1 MNKNKKIW
9 RLIDLIKWGETYF
22 RDKNF
27 DNPRF
32 EIEWLLQDLLNY
44 KKIDLYL
51 KFEEEIDSE
60 KLFILKSW
68 IKRRVSRE
76 PSQYITGK
84 ADFYGRSYF
93 VNNKVLIPRPE
104 TEILIDAAIKNL
116 LEKKNPFIIDIGTGS
131 GCIGITL
138 AIEIKKSNVLSID
151 ISKDALL
158 IAKNNAENH
167 NIKNIQFLEIDIL
180 KNDIN
185 KKADLIISNPPYISK
200 NELST
205 LMPEVRNHEPKIS
218 LTDNKDGFTFYERFV
233 SLFPKILKNDG
244 AAIIEVGREEHSTR
258 VLEIFKKNGIKNIKF
273 IKDLNNDNRAVII
286 NNS

>member
-1 MNKNKKIW
+1 LNKNKKIW
-9 RLIDLIKWGETYF
+9 RLIDLINWGETYF
-22 RDKNF
+22 KDKNF
-27 DNPRF
+27 DNPRS

-76 PSQYITGK
+76 PLQYITGK

-116 LEKKNPFIIDIGTGS
+116 LKKKNPYIIDIGTGS

-167 NIKNIQFLEIDIL
+167 NIKNIKFLEIDVL

-185 KKADLIISNPPYISK
+185 QKADLIISNPPYISK

-205 LMPEVRNHEPKIS
+205 LMPEVKNHEPKIS
-218 LTDNKDGFTFYERFV
+218 LTDNKDGFTFYKRFV

-244 AAIIEVGREEHSTR
+244 AAIIEVGREEHSIK
-258 VLEIFKKNGIKNIKF
+258 VLEIFKKNGMKNIKVL
-273 IKDLNNDNRAVII
+273 KDLNSDNRAVII

>member
-9 RLIDLIKWGETYF
+9 RLIDLINWGETYF
-22 RDKNF
+22 KDKNF
-27 DNPRF
+27 DNPRS

-76 PSQYITGK
+76 PLQYITGK

-167 NIKNIQFLEIDIL
+167 NIKNIKFLEIDVL

-185 KKADLIISNPPYISK
+185 QKADLIISNPPYISK

-244 AAIIEVGREEHSTR
+244 AAIIEVGREAHSIK
-258 VLEIFKKNGIKNIKF
+258 VLEIFKKNGMKNIKV
-273 IKDLNNDNRAVII
+273 IKDLNSDNRAIII

>member
-1 MNKNKKIW
+1 MYKNKKIW
-9 RLIDLIKWGETYF
+9 RLIDLINWGETYF
-22 RDKNF
+22 KDKNF
-27 DNPRF
+27 DNPRS

-76 PSQYITGK
+76 PLQYITGK

-116 LEKKNPFIIDIGTGS
+116 FKKKNPFIIDIGTGS

-167 NIKNIQFLEIDIL
+167 NIKNIKFLEIDVL

-185 KKADLIISNPPYISK
+185 QKADLIISNPPYISK

-205 LMPEVRNHEPKIS
+205 LMPEVKNHEPKIS

-244 AAIIEVGREEHSTR
+244 VAIIEVGREEHSIK
-258 VLEIFKKNGIKNIKF
+258 VLEIFKKNGMKNIKVV
-273 IKDLNNDNRAVII
+273 KDLNSDNRAVII

>member
-22 RDKNF
+22 KDKNF
-27 DNPRF
+27 DNPRS
-32 EIEWLLQDLLNY
+32 EIEWLLEDLLNY

-51 KFEEEIDSE
+51 KFEEEIDSG

-76 PSQYITGK
+76 PLQYITGK

-116 LEKKNPFIIDIGTGS
+116 LKKKNPFIIDIGTGS

-205 LMPEVRNHEPKIS
+205 LMPEVKNHEPKIS

-233 SLFPKILKNDG
+233 YLFPKILKNDG
-244 AAIIEVGREEHSTR
+244 AAIIEVGREDHSIR
-258 VLEIFKKNGIKNIKF
+258 VLEIFKKNGMKNIKV
-273 IKDLNNDNRAVII
+273 IKDLNSDNRAIII

>member
-9 RLIDLIKWGETYF
+9 RLIDLINWGETYF
-22 RDKNF
+22 KDKNF
-27 DNPRF
+27 DNPRS

-76 PSQYITGK
+76 PLQYITGK

-167 NIKNIQFLEIDIL
+167 NIKNIKFLEIDVL

-185 KKADLIISNPPYISK
+185 QKADLIISNPPYISK

-205 LMPEVRNHEPKIS
+205 LMPEVKNHEPKIS

-244 AAIIEVGREEHSTR
+244 AAIIEVGREEHSIK
-258 VLEIFKKNGIKNIKF
+258 VLEIFKKNGMKNIKVV
-273 IKDLNNDNRAVII
+273 KDLNSDNRAVII

>member
-1 MNKNKKIW
+1 MYKNKKIW

-22 RDKNF
+22 KDKNF
-27 DNPRF
+27 DNPRS

-51 KFEEEIDSE
+51 KFEKEIDLE

-76 PSQYITGK
+76 PLQYITGK

-104 TEILIDAAIKNL
+104 TEILIDAAIQNL
-116 LEKKNPFIIDIGTGS
+116 LKKKNPFIIDIGTGS

-167 NIKNIQFLEIDIL
+167 NIKNIKFLEIDVL

-185 KKADLIISNPPYISK
+185 QKADLIISNPPYISK

-205 LMPEVRNHEPKIS
+205 LMPEVKNHEPKIS

-244 AAIIEVGREEHSTR
+244 VAIIEVGREEHSIK
-258 VLEIFKKNGIKNIKF
+258 VLEIFKKNGMKNIKVV
-273 IKDLNNDNRAVII
+273 KDLNSDNRAVII

>member
-9 RLIDLIKWGETYF
+9 RLIDLINWGETYF
-22 RDKNF
+22 KDKNF
-27 DNPRF
+27 DNPRS

-68 IKRRVSRE
+68 IKRRISRE
-76 PSQYITGK
+76 PLQYITGK

-116 LEKKNPFIIDIGTGS
+116 FKKKNPFIIDIGTGS

-167 NIKNIQFLEIDIL
+167 NIKNIKFLEIDVL

-185 KKADLIISNPPYISK
+185 QKADLIISNPPYISK

-205 LMPEVRNHEPKIS
+205 LMPEVKNHEPKIS

-244 AAIIEVGREEHSTR
+244 AAIIEVGREEHSIK
-258 VLEIFKKNGIKNIKF
+258 VLEIFKKNGMKNIKVV
-273 IKDLNNDNRAVII
+273 KDLNSDNRAVII

>member
-1 MNKNKKIW
+1 LNKNKKIW

-22 RDKNF
+22 KGKNF
-27 DNPRF
+27 DNPRS

-76 PSQYITGK
+76 PLQYITGK

-116 LEKKNPFIIDIGTGS
+116 LKKKNPYIIDIGTGS

-167 NIKNIQFLEIDIL
+167 NIKNIEFLEIDIL

-205 LMPEVRNHEPKIS
+205 LMPEVKNHEPKIS
-218 LTDNKDGFTFYERFV
+218 LTDNKDGFTFYKRFV

-244 AAIIEVGREEHSTR
+244 AAIIEVGREEHSIK
-258 VLEIFKKNGIKNIKF
+258 VLEIFKKNGMKNIKVL
-273 IKDLNNDNRAVII
+273 KDLNSDNRAVII

>member
-9 RLIDLIKWGETYF
+9 RLIDLINWGETYF
-22 RDKNF
+22 KEKNF
-27 DNPRF
+27 DNPRS

-76 PSQYITGK
+76 PLQYITGK

-116 LEKKNPFIIDIGTGS
+116 LGKKNPFIIDIGTGS

-167 NIKNIQFLEIDIL
+167 NIKNIKFLEIDVL

-185 KKADLIISNPPYISK
+185 QKADLIISNPPYISK

-205 LMPEVRNHEPKIS
+205 LMPEVKNHEPKIS

-244 AAIIEVGREEHSTR
+244 AAIIEVGREEHSIK
-258 VLEIFKKNGIKNIKF
+258 VLEIFKKNGMKNIRV
-273 IKDLNNDNRAVII
+273 IKDLNSDNRAIII

>member
-9 RLIDLIKWGETYF
+9 RLIDLINLGETYF
-22 RDKNF
+22 KDKNF
-27 DNPRF
+27 DNPRS

-51 KFEEEIDSE
+51 KFEEEISSE

-68 IKRRVSRE
+68 IKRRISRE
-76 PSQYITGK
+76 PLQYITGK

-116 LEKKNPFIIDIGTGS
+116 FKKKNPFIIDIGTGS

-167 NIKNIQFLEIDIL
+167 NIKNIKFLEIDVL

-185 KKADLIISNPPYISK
+185 QKADLIISNPPYISK

-205 LMPEVRNHEPKIS
+205 LMPEVKNHEPKIS
-218 LTDNKDGFTFYERFV
+218 LTDNKDGFTFYKRFV

-244 AAIIEVGREEHSTR
+244 AAIIEVGREEHSIK
-258 VLEIFKKNGIKNIKF
+258 VLEIFKKNGMKNIKVV
-273 IKDLNNDNRAVII
+273 KDLNCDNRAVII

>member
-1 MNKNKKIW
+1 LNKNKKIW

-27 DNPRF
+27 DNPRS

-76 PSQYITGK
+76 PLQYITGK

-158 IAKNNAENH
+158 IAKNNAESH

-185 KKADLIISNPPYISK
+185 KKADLIISNPPYINK

-244 AAIIEVGREEHSTR
+244 AAIIEVGRKDHSIR
-258 VLEIFKKNGIKNIKF
+258 VLDIFKKNGIKNIKF

>member
-22 RDKNF
+22 KDKNF
-27 DNPRF
+27 DNPRS
-32 EIEWLLQDLLNY
+32 EIEWLLEELLNY

-51 KFEEEIDSE
+51 KFEEEIDSG

-76 PSQYITGK
+76 PLQYITGK

-116 LEKKNPFIIDIGTGS
+116 LKKKNPFIIDIGTGS

-167 NIKNIQFLEIDIL
+167 NIKNIEFLEIDIL

-205 LMPEVRNHEPKIS
+205 LMPEVKNHEPKIS

-233 SLFPKILKNDG
+233 YLFPKILKNDG
-244 AAIIEVGREEHSTR
+244 AAIIEVGREDHSIR
-258 VLEIFKKNGIKNIKF
+258 VLEIFKKNGMKNIKV
-273 IKDLNNDNRAVII
+273 IKDLNSDNRAIII

>member
-9 RLIDLIKWGETYF
+9 RLIDLINWGETYF
-22 RDKNF
+22 KDKNF
-27 DNPRF
+27 DNPRS
-32 EIEWLLQDLLNY
+32 EIEWLLEELLNY

-51 KFEEEIDSE
+51 KFEEEIDSG

-76 PSQYITGK
+76 PLQYITGK

-104 TEILIDAAIKNL
+104 TEILIDAAIQNL
-116 LEKKNPFIIDIGTGS
+116 LKKKNPFIIDIGTGS

-167 NIKNIQFLEIDIL
+167 NIKNIKFLETDIL

-205 LMPEVRNHEPKIS
+205 LMPEVKNYEPKIS

-244 AAIIEVGREEHSTR
+244 AAIIEVGREEHSIG
-258 VLEIFKKNGIKNIKF
+258 VLEIFKKNGMKNIKV
-273 IKDLNNDNRAVII
+273 IKDLNSDNRAVII

>member
-9 RLIDLIKWGETYF
+9 RLIDLINWGETYF
-22 RDKNF
+22 KEKNF
-27 DNPRF
+27 DNPRS

-68 IKRRVSRE
+68 IKRRISRE
-76 PSQYITGK
+76 PLQYITGK

-116 LEKKNPFIIDIGTGS
+116 LKKKNPFIIDIGTGS

-167 NIKNIQFLEIDIL
+167 NIKNIKFLEIDVL

-185 KKADLIISNPPYISK
+185 QKADLIISNPPYISK

-205 LMPEVRNHEPKIS
+205 LMPEVKNHEPKIS

-244 AAIIEVGREEHSTR
+244 VAIIEVGREEHSIK
-258 VLEIFKKNGIKNIKF
+258 VLEIFKKNGMKNIKVV
-273 IKDLNNDNRAVII
+273 KDLNSDNRAVII

>member
-22 RDKNF
+22 KDKNF
-27 DNPRF
+27 DNPRS

-51 KFEEEIDSE
+51 KFEEEIDLE

-76 PSQYITGK
+76 PLQYITGK

-167 NIKNIQFLEIDIL
+167 NIKNIKFLEIDVL

-185 KKADLIISNPPYISK
+185 QKADLIISNPPYISK

-205 LMPEVRNHEPKIS
+205 LMPEVKNHEPKIS
-218 LTDNKDGFTFYERFV
+218 LTDNKDGFTFYKRFV

-244 AAIIEVGREEHSTR
+244 AAIIEVGREEHSIK
-258 VLEIFKKNGIKNIKF
+258 VLEIFKKNGMKNIKVL
-273 IKDLNNDNRAVII
+273 KDLNSDNRAVII

>member
-1 MNKNKKIW
+1 MNKSKKIW

-22 RDKNF
+22 KDKNF
-27 DNPRF
+27 DNPRS

-51 KFEEEIDSE
+51 KFEEEVDLK
-60 KLFILKSW
+60 KLSILKSW

-76 PSQYITGK
+76 PIQYITSK

-104 TEILIDAAIKNL
+104 TEILIDAAIQNL
-116 LEKKNPFIIDIGTGS
+116 LKKKNPFIIDIGTGS

-158 IAKNNAENH
+158 IAKNNAEHH
-167 NIKNIQFLEIDIL
+167 NINNIQFLEIDIL

-185 KKADLIISNPPYISK
+185 KKADLIISNPPYINK

-244 AAIIEVGREEHSTR
+244 AAIIEVGSGEHSIG
-258 VLEIFKKNGIKNIKF
+258 VLEIFKKNGIKNIKV

>member
-9 RLIDLIKWGETYF
+9 RLIDLINWGETYF
-22 RDKNF
+22 KDKNF
-27 DNPRF
+27 DNPRS

-76 PSQYITGK
+76 PLQYITGK

-116 LEKKNPFIIDIGTGS
+116 FKKKNPFIIDIGTGS

-167 NIKNIQFLEIDIL
+167 NIKNIKFLEIDVL

-185 KKADLIISNPPYISK
+185 QKADLIISNPPYISK

-205 LMPEVRNHEPKIS
+205 LMPEVKNHEPKIS

-244 AAIIEVGREEHSTR
+244 VAIIEVGRKEHAIS
-258 VLEIFKKNGIKNIKF
+258 VLEIFKKNGMKNIKV
-273 IKDLNNDNRAVII
+273 IKDLNSDYRAVII
-286 NNS
+286 NNL

>member
-1 MNKNKKIW
+1 LNKNKKIW
-9 RLIDLIKWGETYF
+9 RLIDLINWGETYF

-27 DNPRF
+27 DNPRS

-138 AIEIKKSNVLSID
+138 AIEIKNSNVLSID

-158 IAKNNAENH
+158 IAKNNAESH
-167 NIKNIQFLEIDIL
+167 NIKNIKFLEIDVL

-185 KKADLIISNPPYISK
+185 QKADLIISNPPYISK

-233 SLFPKILKNDG
+233 SLLPKILKNDG

>member
-9 RLIDLIKWGETYF
+9 RLIDLINWGETYF
-22 RDKNF
+22 KDKNF
-27 DNPRF
+27 DNPRS

-76 PSQYITGK
+76 PLQYITGK

-116 LEKKNPFIIDIGTGS
+116 FKKKNPFIIDIGTGS

-167 NIKNIQFLEIDIL
+167 NIKNIKFLEIDVL

-185 KKADLIISNPPYISK
+185 QKADLIISNPPYISK

-205 LMPEVRNHEPKIS
+205 LMPEVKNHEPKIS

-244 AAIIEVGREEHSTR
+244 VAIIEVGREEHSIK
-258 VLEIFKKNGIKNIKF
+258 VLEIFKKNGMKNIKVV
-273 IKDLNNDNRAVII
+273 KDLNSDNRAVII

>member
-1 MNKNKKIW
+1 LNKNKKIW

-22 RDKNF
+22 KDKNF
-27 DNPRF
+27 DNPRS
-32 EIEWLLQDLLNY
+32 EIEWLLEELLNY

-51 KFEEEIDSE
+51 KFEEEIDSG

-76 PSQYITGK
+76 PLQYITGK

-116 LEKKNPFIIDIGTGS
+116 LKKKNPFIIDIGTGS

-167 NIKNIQFLEIDIL
+167 NIKNIEFLEIDIL

-205 LMPEVRNHEPKIS
+205 LMPEVKNHEPKIS

-233 SLFPKILKNDG
+233 YLFPKILKNDG
-244 AAIIEVGREEHSTR
+244 AAIIEVGREDHSIR
-258 VLEIFKKNGIKNIKF
+258 VLEIFKKNGMKNIKV
-273 IKDLNNDNRAVII
+273 IKDLNSDNRAIII

>member
-22 RDKNF
+22 KDKNF
-27 DNPRF
+27 DNPRS

-76 PSQYITGK
+76 PIQYITGK

-104 TEILIDAAIKNL
+104 TEILIDAAIQNL
-116 LEKKNPFIIDIGTGS
+116 FKKKNPFIIDIGTGS

-185 KKADLIISNPPYISK
+185 KKADLIISNPPYINK

-205 LMPEVRNHEPKIS
+205 LMPEVRNYEPKIS

-233 SLFPKILKNDG
+233 SLFPKILKNNG
-244 AAIIEVGREEHSTR
+244 AAIIEVGREEHSIR
-258 VLEIFKKNGIKNIKF
+258 VLEIFKKNGIKNIKV

>member
-9 RLIDLIKWGETYF
+9 RLIDLINWGETYF
-22 RDKNF
+22 KDKNF
-27 DNPRF
+27 DNPRS

-68 IKRRVSRE
+68 IKRRISRE
-76 PSQYITGK
+76 PLQYITGK

-116 LEKKNPFIIDIGTGS
+116 LKKKNPFIIDIGTGS

-167 NIKNIQFLEIDIL
+167 NIKNIKFLEIDVL

-185 KKADLIISNPPYISK
+185 QKADLIISNPPYISK

-205 LMPEVRNHEPKIS
+205 LMPEVKNHEPKIS

-244 AAIIEVGREEHSTR
+244 AAIIEVGREEHSIK
-258 VLEIFKKNGIKNIKF
+258 VLEIFKKNGMRNIKVV
-273 IKDLNNDNRAVII
+273 KDLNSDNRAVII

>member
-22 RDKNF
+22 KDKNF
-27 DNPRF
+27 DNPRS

-60 KLFILKSW
+60 KLYILKSW

-76 PSQYITGK
+76 PLQYITGK

-116 LEKKNPFIIDIGTGS
+116 
-131 GCIGITL
+131 
-138 AIEIKKSNVLSID
+138 
-151 ISKDALL
+151 
-158 IAKNNAENH
+158 
-167 NIKNIQFLEIDIL
+167 
-180 KNDIN
+180 
-185 KKADLIISNPPYISK
+185 
-200 NELST
+200 
-205 LMPEVRNHEPKIS
+205 
-218 LTDNKDGFTFYERFV
+218 
-233 SLFPKILKNDG
+233 
-244 AAIIEVGREEHSTR
+244 
-258 VLEIFKKNGIKNIKF
+258 FKKRTP
-273 IKDLNNDNRAVII
+273 LL
-286 NNS
+286 

>member
-9 RLIDLIKWGETYF
+9 RLIDLINWGETYF
-22 RDKNF
+22 KDKNF
-27 DNPRF
+27 DNPRS

-76 PSQYITGK
+76 PLQYITGK

-104 TEILIDAAIKNL
+104 TEILIDVAIKNL
-116 LEKKNPFIIDIGTGS
+116 FKKKNPFIIDIGTGS

-167 NIKNIQFLEIDIL
+167 NIKNIKFLEIDVL

-185 KKADLIISNPPYISK
+185 QKADLIISNPPYISK

-205 LMPEVRNHEPKIS
+205 LMPEVKNHEPKIS

-244 AAIIEVGREEHSTR
+244 AAIIEVGREEHSIK
-258 VLEIFKKNGIKNIKF
+258 VLEIFKKNGMKNIKV
-273 IKDLNNDNRAVII
+273 IKDLNSDNRAVII

>member
-9 RLIDLIKWGETYF
+9 RLIDLINWGETYF
-22 RDKNF
+22 KDKNF
-27 DNPRF
+27 DNPRS

-76 PSQYITGK
+76 PLQYITGK

-116 LEKKNPFIIDIGTGS
+116 LKKKNPFIIDIGTGS

-167 NIKNIQFLEIDIL
+167 NIKNIKFLEIDVL

-185 KKADLIISNPPYISK
+185 QKADLIISNPPYISK

-205 LMPEVRNHEPKIS
+205 LMPEVKNHEPKIS
-218 LTDNKDGFTFYERFV
+218 LTDNKDGFTFYKRFV

-244 AAIIEVGREEHSTR
+244 AAIIEVGREEHSIR
-258 VLEIFKKNGIKNIKF
+258 VLEIFKKNGIKNIKV

>member
-9 RLIDLIKWGETYF
+9 RLIDLINWGETYF
-22 RDKNF
+22 TAKNF
-27 DNPRF
+27 DNPRS

-76 PSQYITGK
+76 PLQYITGK

-116 LEKKNPFIIDIGTGS
+116 LKKKNPFIIDIGTGS
-131 GCIGITL
+131 GCLGITL

-158 IAKNNAENH
+158 VAKNNAENH
-167 NIKNIQFLEIDIL
+167 KIKNIKFLEIDIL
-180 KNDIN
+180 KNDLN

-200 NELST
+200 NELPA
-205 LMPEVRNHEPKIS
+205 LMPEVKNYEPKTS

-244 AAIIEVGREEHSTR
+244 AAIIEVGREEHSIR
-258 VLEIFKKNGIKNIKF
+258 VLEILKKNGMKNIKV
-273 IKDLNNDNRAVII
+273 IKDLNSDNRAVII

>member
-9 RLIDLIKWGETYF
+9 RLIDLINWGETYF
-22 RDKNF
+22 KEKNF
-27 DNPRF
+27 DNPRS

-76 PSQYITGK
+76 PLQYITGK

-116 LEKKNPFIIDIGTGS
+116 LKKKNPFIIDIGTGS

-167 NIKNIQFLEIDIL
+167 NIKNIKFLEIDVL

-185 KKADLIISNPPYISK
+185 QKADLIISNPPYISK

-205 LMPEVRNHEPKIS
+205 LMPEVKNHEPKIS

-244 AAIIEVGREEHSTR
+244 AAIIEVGREEHSIK
-258 VLEIFKKNGIKNIKF
+258 VLEIFKKNGMKNIKVV
-273 IKDLNNDNRAVII
+273 KDLNSDNRAVII

>member
-9 RLIDLIKWGETYF
+9 RLIDLINWGETYF
-22 RDKNF
+22 KDKNF
-27 DNPRF
+27 DNPRS

-76 PSQYITGK
+76 PLQYITGK

-116 LEKKNPFIIDIGTGS
+116 LKKKNPFIIDIGTGS

-151 ISKDALL
+151 TSKDALL

-167 NIKNIQFLEIDIL
+167 NIKNIKFLETDVL

-185 KKADLIISNPPYISK
+185 QKADLIISNPPYISK

-205 LMPEVRNHEPKIS
+205 LMPEVKNHEPKIS

-244 AAIIEVGREEHSTR
+244 AAIIEVGREEHSIK
-258 VLEIFKKNGIKNIKF
+258 VLEIFKKNGMKNIKVV
-273 IKDLNNDNRAVII
+273 KDLNSDNRAVII

>member
-22 RDKNF
+22 KDKNF
-27 DNPRF
+27 DNPRS

-76 PSQYITGK
+76 PLQYITGK

-116 LEKKNPFIIDIGTGS
+116 LKKKNPFIIDIGTGS

-167 NIKNIQFLEIDIL
+167 NIKNIKFLEIDVL

-185 KKADLIISNPPYISK
+185 QKADLIISNPPYISK

-205 LMPEVRNHEPKIS
+205 LMPEVKNHEPKIS

-244 AAIIEVGREEHSTR
+244 AAIIEVGREEHSIG
-258 VLEIFKKNGIKNIKF
+258 VLEIFKKN
-273 IKDLNNDNRAVII
+273 
-286 NNS
+286 

>member
-9 RLIDLIKWGETYF
+9 KLIDLINWGETYF
-22 RDKNF
+22 KDKNF
-27 DNPRF
+27 DNPRS

-76 PSQYITGK
+76 PLQYITGK

-116 LEKKNPFIIDIGTGS
+116 FKKKNPFIIDIGTGS

-167 NIKNIQFLEIDIL
+167 NIKNIKFLEIDVL

-185 KKADLIISNPPYISK
+185 QKADLIISNPPYISK

-205 LMPEVRNHEPKIS
+205 LMPEVKNHEPKIS

-244 AAIIEVGREEHSTR
+244 AAIIEVGREEHSIR

>member
-9 RLIDLIKWGETYF
+9 RLIDLINWGETYF
-22 RDKNF
+22 KDKNF
-27 DNPRF
+27 DNPRS

-68 IKRRVSRE
+68 IKRRISRE
-76 PSQYITGK
+76 PLQYITGK

-116 LEKKNPFIIDIGTGS
+116 FKKKNPFIIDIGTGS

-167 NIKNIQFLEIDIL
+167 NIKNIKFLEIDIL

-185 KKADLIISNPPYISK
+185 QKADLIISNPPYISK

-205 LMPEVRNHEPKIS
+205 LMPEVKNHEPKIS

-244 AAIIEVGREEHSTR
+244 AAIIEVGREEHSIK
-258 VLEIFKKNGIKNIKF
+258 VLEIFKKNGMKNIKVV
-273 IKDLNNDNRAVII
+273 KDLNSDNRAVII

>member
-9 RLIDLIKWGETYF
+9 RLIDLINWGETYF
-22 RDKNF
+22 KDKNF
-27 DNPRF
+27 DNPRS

-138 AIEIKKSNVLSID
+138 AIEIKNSNVLSID

-158 IAKNNAENH
+158 IAKNNAESH
-167 NIKNIQFLEIDIL
+167 NIKNIKFLEIDVL

-185 KKADLIISNPPYISK
+185 QKADLIISNPPYISK

-244 AAIIEVGREEHSTR
+244 AAIIEVGREEHSIK
-258 VLEIFKKNGIKNIKF
+258 VLEIFKKNGMKNIKVV
-273 IKDLNNDNRAVII
+273 KDLNSDNRAVII

>member
-9 RLIDLIKWGETYF
+9 RLIDLINWGETYF
-22 RDKNF
+22 KEKNF
-27 DNPRF
+27 DNPRS

-68 IKRRVSRE
+68 IKRRISRE
-76 PSQYITGK
+76 PLQYITGK

-116 LEKKNPFIIDIGTGS
+116 LKKKNPFIIDIGTGS

-167 NIKNIQFLEIDIL
+167 NIKNIKFLEIDVL

-185 KKADLIISNPPYISK
+185 QKADLIISNPPYISK

-205 LMPEVRNHEPKIS
+205 LMPEVKNYEPKIS

-244 AAIIEVGREEHSTR
+244 AAIIEVGREEHSIK
-258 VLEIFKKNGIKNIKF
+258 VLEIFKKNGMKNIKVV
-273 IKDLNNDNRAVII
+273 KDLNSDNRAVII

>member
-9 RLIDLIKWGETYF
+9 RLIDLINWGETYF
-22 RDKNF
+22 KDKNF
-27 DNPRF
+27 DNPRS

-68 IKRRVSRE
+68 IKRRISRE
-76 PSQYITGK
+76 PLQYITGK

-116 LEKKNPFIIDIGTGS
+116 FKKKNPFIIDIGTGS

-167 NIKNIQFLEIDIL
+167 NIKNIKFLEIDVL

-185 KKADLIISNPPYISK
+185 QKADLIISNPPYISK

-205 LMPEVRNHEPKIS
+205 LMPEVKNHEPKIS

-244 AAIIEVGREEHSTR
+244 AAIIEVGREEHSIK
-258 VLEIFKKNGIKNIKF
+258 VLEIFKKNGMKNIKVV
-273 IKDLNNDNRAVII
+273 KDLNCDNRAVII

>member
-22 RDKNF
+22 RDNNF
-27 DNPRF
+27 DNARS

-76 PSQYITGK
+76 PLQYITGK

-167 NIKNIQFLEIDIL
+167 NIKNIKFLEIDVL

-185 KKADLIISNPPYISK
+185 QKADLIISNPPYISK

-205 LMPEVRNHEPKIS
+205 LMPEVKNHEPKIS

-244 AAIIEVGREEHSTR
+244 AAIIEVGREAHSIK
-258 VLEIFKKNGIKNIKF
+258 VLEIFKKNGMKNIKV
-273 IKDLNNDNRAVII
+273 IKDLNSDNRAIII

>member
-9 RLIDLIKWGETYF
+9 RLIDLINWGETYF
-22 RDKNF
+22 KEKNF
-27 DNPRF
+27 DNPRS

-76 PSQYITGK
+76 PLQYITGK

-167 NIKNIQFLEIDIL
+167 NIKNIKFLEIDVL

-185 KKADLIISNPPYISK
+185 QKADLIISNPPYISK

-205 LMPEVRNHEPKIS
+205 LMPEVKNHEPKIS

-244 AAIIEVGREEHSTR
+244 AAIIEVGREEHSIK
-258 VLEIFKKNGIKNIKF
+258 VLEIFKKNGMKNIRV
-273 IKDLNNDNRAVII
+273 IKDLNSDNRAIII

>member
-9 RLIDLIKWGETYF
+9 RLIDLINWGETYF
-22 RDKNF
+22 KDKNF
-27 DNPRF
+27 DNPRS

-68 IKRRVSRE
+68 IKRRISRE
-76 PSQYITGK
+76 PLQYITGK

-116 LEKKNPFIIDIGTGS
+116 FKKKNPFIIDIGTGS

-167 NIKNIQFLEIDIL
+167 NIKNIKFLEIDVL

-185 KKADLIISNPPYISK
+185 QKADLIISNPPYISK

-205 LMPEVRNHEPKIS
+205 LMPEVKNHEPKIS

-244 AAIIEVGREEHSTR
+244 AAIIEVGREDHSIK
-258 VLEIFKKNGIKNIKF
+258 VLEIFKKNGMKNIKVV
-273 IKDLNNDNRAVII
+273 KDLNSDNRAVII

>member
-22 RDKNF
+22 KDKNF
-27 DNPRF
+27 DNPRS

-76 PSQYITGK
+76 PLQYITGK

-167 NIKNIQFLEIDIL
+167 NIKNIEFLEIDIL

-233 SLFPKILKNDG
+233 SLLPKMLKNDG
-244 AAIIEVGREEHSTR
+244 AAIIEVGREAHSIK
-258 VLEIFKKNGIKNIKF
+258 VLEIFKKNGVKNIKV
-273 IKDLNNDNRAVII
+273 IKDLNSDNRAVII